1 MHMKTQEVMRFRRDE
16 MPSCRTLHT
25 NELLALAEKT
35 DNAIDYSY
43 IPETTEEQWNDAVRG
58 KF

>member
-1 MHMKTQEVMRFRRDE
+1 MDWQRQKVMRFKRHKI
-16 MPSCRTLHT
+16 PPLSTLHKY
-25 NELLALAEKT
+25 ELLALAEKT
-35 DNAIDYSY
+35 DNAIDYSD

>member
-1 MHMKTQEVMRFRRDE
+1 MRFRRDE